1 MVTSGAIESHRKPQL
16 TKKNLIFCYEILSG
30 KVLPSR
36 MTVLDFALYADG
48 IFLRNSVLL
57 LFVLCGK

>member
-36 MTVLDFALYADG
+36 MTVRNIWLFPDTMGYHNFA
-48 IFLRNSVLL
+48 FS
-57 LFVLCGK
+57 